1 MATDRDDERL
11 YDHERRISSLESW
24 RDNQQAQRSVVPAW
38 VIGILSLAV
47 AGASLL
53 ANILLSR
60 G

>member
-1 MATDRDDERL
+1 MVTDRDNERI

-24 RDNQQAQRSVVPAW
+24 RDNQQAQRSVIPAW